1 DLKPERLCSLK
12 IDDQLEFGRLFH
24 RKVARFSSLQDLV
37 YVRSHA
43 SAIVLYARS
52 IRHKPSGLYKSSVLV
67 NGWQML
73 RCREL
78 DDSLPITQSE
88 RIHKGQQRV
97 REILA
102 ERCERTIEIGGRPPV
117 RGGEGHPQGGGAVRG
132 RAGSPAVRE
141 LPVAFAGLGS
151 PSPHRWRSTAW
162 QHGKP
167 WVRST

>member
-1 DLKPERLCSLK
+1 SLK
-12 IDDQLEFGRLFH
+12 IDDQLEFGRLFD

-88 RIHKGQQRV
+88 RIHKGQQGV

-102 ERCERTIEIGGRPPV
+102 ERCERTIEIGGRPQF
-117 RGGEGHPQGGGAVRG
+117 RGEQGHPQCGSCQLRLLDSD
-132 RAGSPAVRE
+132 RHPLIAGVP
-141 LPVAFAGLGS
+141 
-151 PSPHRWRSTAW
+151 
-162 QHGKP
+162 QHGNTGS
-167 WVRST
+167 RGYDRLDEFQ